1 MTLSQ
6 DMGNCNCYPVSGKLR
21 RWPKLWRWL
30 AFGSINVQE
39 TTGLI
44 LQSDLPLHP
53 KKRIRDQRRRC
64 ASFARSTP
72 YSDERHS
79 WNSECAKVGSSRT
92 PTQASCLLS
101 QCGSFREEIH
111 RNTPCEFAVRT
122 GLSDKNENETQWIIS
137 YVYVYDSTFVT
148 SRIK

>member
-79 WNSECAKVGSSRT
+79 WKFGMCKGWV
-92 PTQASCLLS
+92 
-101 QCGSFREEIH
+101 
-111 RNTPCEFAVRT
+111 
-122 GLSDKNENETQWIIS
+122 IS
-137 YVYVYDSTFVT
+137 YTYPGELPFVT
-148 SRIK
+148 MWFLPWRDPQEHSVWIRSPHRSVRQKWKWNSMNYILCIRIRLYLRYVQN